1 MSTFSKFAEL
11 RSEAGTSTTLG
22 YDFGTL
28 FEGLAKRGE
37 ADVAIVSTEDGFSPL
52 GGSSRFF
59 EEDLGVSYAEEIRP
73 LADWNRFENDCVT
86 LIAIPTRNP
95 EGYLRGLIL
104 APGNN
109 TESYKRY
116 ANSSYGRP
124 HRTYYYNVTY
134 EAIAFASASWGARKL
149 AVSHLSG
156 SGNFH
161 EDIATC
167 QAEALAHFCDLN
179 PLSAPH
185 SLVFCGCCITLDHLQ
200 GIKRLNE
207 ETGKTSHFAIKVQ
220 RENARG
226 ATLLHLDWSRA
237 S

>member
-149 AVSHLSG
+149 AVSHLSECG
-156 SGNFH
+156 DFH

-167 QAEALAHFCDLN
+167 QAEALAHFCDSN
-179 PLSAPH
+179 PLSAPQ
-185 SLVFCGCCITLDHLQ
+185 SLVFCGCCI
-200 GIKRLNE
+200 RLNHLRGIDRLKTE
-207 ETGKTSHFAIKVQ
+207 SGKTKHIPIRLEVEIKA
-220 RENARG
+220 EG
-226 ATLLHLDWSRA
+226 TLLHLDWS
-237 S
+237 